1 MGKQGHIIHFSSYYE
16 DKVCRAG
23 RRENIKYPASYWY
36 CQLGRYVTDVW
47 RCWEA
52 ATTNCNFFPIIESQ
66 RQRRFINFTIE
77 ERGCYYDLKLVCI
90 STTCLYSTICNQWK
104 KLQRT
109 KAKVDQTWRACLHI
123 SSEWWWWWCMEP
135 GLTSSILYPPSAP
148 VLYLVSPAVA
158 QYLGQKMRRR
168 SRALTTNNRYVDV

>member
-104 KLQRT
+104 KLQRR
-109 KAKVDQTWRACLHI
+109 KAKWIKHRLHVCTSARSGDGGDVWSLASPPP
-123 SSEWWWWWCMEP
+123 SSIHPPPRSC
-135 GLTSSILYPPSAP
+135 ILYPPQSLNIWVRKCVVEA
-148 VLYLVSPAVA
+148 
-158 QYLGQKMRRR
+158 RR
-168 SRALTTNNRYVDV
+168 